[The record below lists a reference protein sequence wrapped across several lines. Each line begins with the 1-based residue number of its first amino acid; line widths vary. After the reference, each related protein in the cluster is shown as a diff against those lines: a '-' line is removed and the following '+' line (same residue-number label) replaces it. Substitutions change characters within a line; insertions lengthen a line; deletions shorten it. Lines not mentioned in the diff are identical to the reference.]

1 MININEIRR
10 VNREC
15 LVCDFDRDLVYG
27 EIHETLKVRGE
38 EIGVNSKVFY
48 CPEGDHYFS
57 DIEDEE
63 EKFDFAYREYRKRKG
78 LLQPDEIKQIREQYG
93 LSQRSFAQL
102 LEWGEV
108 TIHRYESGAIQDA
121 VHNDVLSMIRSF
133 EEFKKYFESKKAFI
147 GAELS
152 NRVAERISAIENERY
167 HQTFELIS
175 KSFRAFKKPPILYSS
190 LHVEDDFPAQSS
202 DAQYDPNE
210 GLALAA

>member
-1 MININEIRR
+1 MILNEIKRL
-10 VNREC
+10 NREC
-15 LVCDFDRDLVYG
+15 PVCEVEKDLIYG
-27 EIHETLKVRGE
+27 EINEVLKVRGE
-38 EIGVNSKVFY
+38 DIDVTSRVYY
-48 CPEGDHYFS
+48 CTEGDHYFHEA
-57 DIEDEE
+57 DDEE
-63 EKFDFAYREYRKRKG
+63 EKFQVAYREYRKRKG

-152 NRVAERISAIENERY
+152 KRVAEKISAIENEKCR
-167 HQTFELIS
+167 QTFDLIS
-175 KSFRAFKKPPILYSS
+175 KSFRALRKPPISYSS
-190 LHVEDDFPAQSS
+190 LLNEDDFSRQDS